1 MMKVILPLAVLA
13 LSLALGAC
21 GGNDTKEV
29 DCEKN
34 LKYQNRAIGKRVVAP
49 EGLDQLD
56 PLKEMPIPPADPNA
70 PQPVP
75 GKCDDMPPII
85 SITK

>member
-1 MMKVILPLAVLA
+1 MRVILPLAVLA
-13 LSLALGAC
+13 LSLALTAC
-21 GGNDTKEV
+21 GGRDTKEV

-34 LKYQNRAIGKRVVAP
+34 LKYQNRVAGKRVVAP

-56 PLKEMPIPPADPNA
+56 PLKEMPIPSADPGA

-85 SITK
+85 PVGN